1 MRKIH
6 FGILI
11 PVLLLLTI
19 GWLLVFSSSAYF
31 SMARSGDAYFYIRRH
46 SYFIIAGLVLM
57 TGAFFVNYRVYL
69 KPGILIPFVIV
80 TFVLM
85 ILTLIVGETV
95 NAARR
100 WIVIAGVQ
108 FMPSDIAK
116 VAIILTMSATL
127 SRFLATK
134 RRYIAIGVHLLI
146 PMLLIILTYAQPD
159 FSTTVTLFVISA
171 AMLFVGFDGW
181 AYFIVLV
188 GTAGGVF
195 YLIAALAP
203 YRVSRITTFFAGLTD
218 INEVARQIRY
228 GILAIASGGF
238 LGVGPGES
246 TFNKLYI
253 PEPHNDMIVST
264 LGEEFG
270 FVGIALV
277 LLLFFILIVNIFRMA
292 LDASTL
298 YVRVMTTG
306 IGSLIFT
313 QMVINFGSTLGL
325 VPPTGIGLPFI
336 SYGGT
341 NMLVILGL
349 VGILLNI
356 YASESRIR

>member
-11 PVLLLLTI
+11 PVMLLLII

-31 SMARSGDAYFYIRRH
+31 SMARRGDAYYFIRRH
-46 SYFIIAGLVLM
+46 SYFILAGLVTM
-57 TGAFFVNYRVYL
+57 IGAFFVNYRVYS
-69 KPGILIPFVIV
+69 KPGVLLPFVFT
-80 TFVLM
+80 TFILM
-85 ILTLIVGETV
+85 ILTLIAGETV
-95 NAARR
+95 NNATR

-108 FMPSDIAK
+108 FMPSDLAK
-116 VAIILTMSATL
+116 IAIIMTMSTTL
-127 SRFLATK
+127 SSLEARRK
-134 RRYIAIGVHLLI
+134 RYIAILLHMI
-146 PMLLIILTYAQPD
+146 VPMAMIILTYLQPD
-159 FSTTVTLFVISA
+159 FSTTVTLFIISA

-181 AYFIVLV
+181 GYFMVIV
-188 GTAGGVF
+188 GGAAGAF

-203 YRVSRITTFFAGLTD
+203 YRMVRITTFFAGLTD

-228 GILAIASGGF
+228 GILAIASGGVF
-238 LGVGPGES
+238 GVGPGES

-270 FVGIALV
+270 FVGIAVV
-277 LLLFFILIVNIFRMA
+277 LLLFFILVFNIFRMA
-292 LDASTL
+292 LNASTL
-298 YVRVMTTG
+298 QVRVMSTG
-306 IGSLIFT
+306 IGSLIFA

-341 NMLVILGL
+341 SMLVMLGA

-356 YASESRIR
+356 YASEARIR

>member
-31 SMARSGDAYFYIRRH
+31 SMARRGDAYHYIQRH
-46 SYFIIAGLVLM
+46 SYFIIAGLILLVA
-57 TGAFFVNYRVYL
+57 AFYVNYRVYT
-69 KPGILIPFVIV
+69 KPSILVPFVI
-80 TFVLM
+80 TTYALM
-85 ILTLIVGETV
+85 ILTLIAGETV
-95 NAARR
+95 NFATR
-100 WIVIAGVQ
+100 WIVIFGIQ
-108 FMPSDIAK
+108 FMPSDLAK
-116 VAIILTMSATL
+116 ISIILTMSFTLATL
-127 SRFLATK
+127 EARK
-134 RRYIAIGVHLLI
+134 KRYIAIIIHLII
-146 PMLLIILTYAQPD
+146 PMGLIILTYLQPD
-159 FSTTVTLFVISA
+159 FSTTVTLFIVSA

-181 AYFIVLV
+181 AYFITII
-188 GTAGGVF
+188 GGAAGAF

-203 YRVSRITTFFAGLTD
+203 YRMVRITTFFAGLTD
-218 INEVARQIRY
+218 IREVARQIRY
-228 GILAIASGGF
+228 GILAIASGGIF
-238 LGVGPGES
+238 GVGPGES

-270 FVGIALV
+270 FVGMAIV
-277 LLLFFILIVNIFRMA
+277 LLLFFILIINIFRMA
-292 LDASTL
+292 LNASTL
-298 YVRVMTTG
+298 YVRVLTTG
-306 IGSLIFT
+306 IGTLIFA

-341 NMLVILGL
+341 NMMVLLGL
-349 VGILLNI
+349 VGILLNV